1 MKKDYIP
8 LQNSDGELE
17 VYFLKAK
24 SEEPNKCVNHE
35 SPASAE
41 EKFKEV
47 GEALGW
53 EAMPDDAYGLA
64 PVVDKGTEDF
74 CCPIG
79 EKGEVGEVGIPA
91 PHPLN
96 EEHMV
101 DQLGKPPTTEEKE
114 AFFKKVM
121 GKLKGWT
128 TPAKTAQLDDSI
140 EEDVVS
146 DLVAGRVY
154 KIKGL
159 NIIARYKMTL
169 ETGHIVMSFHG
180 HRFLV
185 VKEDNMVLKAGT
197 NEVEKYLN
205 KIL

>member
-114 AFFKKVM
+114 AFQTKISASLSIVRVASPDTVSAFTKNSAFASTTI
-121 GKLKGWT
+121 KLPFGIA
-128 TPAKTAQLDDSI
+128 PYLPLDLFNPS
-140 EEDVVS
+140 V
-146 DLVAGRVY
+146 L
-154 KIKGL
+154 
-159 NIIARYKMTL
+159 IIYNL
-169 ETGHIVMSFHG
+169 LISC
-180 HRFLV
+180 
-185 VKEDNMVLKAGT
+185 
-197 NEVEKYLN
+197 
-205 KIL
+205 

>member
-24 SEEPNKCVNHE
+24 PEEPNKCVNHE
-35 SPASAE
+35 SS
-41 EKFKEV
+41 
-47 GEALGW
+47 LGW
-53 EAMPDDAYGLA
+53 EEMPDDVYGLA
-64 PVVDKGTEDF
+64 PVVDKGTEQF

-91 PHPLN
+91 PHTFHPPD

-101 DQLGKPPTTEEKE
+101 DQLGQPPTAEEKE

-159 NIIARYKMTL
+159 NI
-169 ETGHIVMSFHG
+169 S
-180 HRFLV
+180 
-185 VKEDNMVLKAGT
+185 
-197 NEVEKYLN
+197 
-205 KIL
+205 